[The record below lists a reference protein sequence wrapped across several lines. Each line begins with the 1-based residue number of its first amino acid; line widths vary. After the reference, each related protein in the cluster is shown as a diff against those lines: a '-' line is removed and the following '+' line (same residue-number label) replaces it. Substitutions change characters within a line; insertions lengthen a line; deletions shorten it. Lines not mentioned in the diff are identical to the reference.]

1 MSSRCKNCGAYADG
15 GYVCSPRCAGIVEGD
30 DGCVICHSWDGYSW
44 LRRRCAKHMREED
57 EAQLARYREAGDTR
71 MVAHMEKGLAKNDF
85 GVDPVYERT
94 GRSVLSREE
103 GQ

>member
-1 MSSRCKNCGAYADG
+1 
-15 GYVCSPRCAGIVEGD
+15 
-30 DGCVICHSWDGYSW
+30 
-44 LRRRCAKHMREED
+44 MREED